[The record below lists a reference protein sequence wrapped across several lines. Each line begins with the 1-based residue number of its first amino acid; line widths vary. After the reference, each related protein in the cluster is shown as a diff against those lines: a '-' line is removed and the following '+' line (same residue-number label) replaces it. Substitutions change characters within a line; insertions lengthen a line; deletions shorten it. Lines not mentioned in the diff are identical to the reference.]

1 MGEIYENE
9 TWLQIVFITG
19 IIGGGAA
26 MLAGRAIAETW
37 RPYWQVVL
45 YMLMLGAAVR
55 FVHFALFEATLLSPL
70 SYLADTMFLLL
81 CASAAWRITLAGKMV
96 RQYGWLY
103 ERAGPFRWRSRTD
116 LPDSE
121 PPLTA
126 GS

>member
-1 MGEIYENE
+1 MGELYDNE
-9 TWLQIVFITG
+9 TWLQILFITG
-19 IIGGGAA
+19 ILGGGAA
-26 MLAGRAIAETW
+26 VLAGRAIAETW

-70 SYLADTMFLLL
+70 SYLADTAFLLVS
-81 CASAAWRITLAGKMV
+81 ASAAWRMTLAGKMV

-103 ERAGPFRWRSRTD
+103 ERAGPFGWRNRAD
-116 LPDSE
+116 IADEE
-121 PPLTA
+121 PRA

>member
-1 MGEIYENE
+1 MGELYDNE
-9 TWLQIVFITG
+9 TWLQILFITG

-26 MLAGRAIAETW
+26 VLAGRAIAETW

-70 SYLADTMFLLL
+70 SYLADTAFLLA
-81 CASAAWRITLAGKMV
+81 CASAAWRMTLAGKMV
-96 RQYGWLY
+96 RQYNWLY
-103 ERAGPFRWRSRTD
+103 ERAGPFGWRSRGD
-116 LPDSE
+116 IPDDR
-121 PPLTA
+121 PPHGA